1 MFSFLTFSCPSS
13 DYLAV
18 DFISGNNT
26 KPKDQGDL
34 KKEEEPNPL
43 RAILPQG
50 LWNLH
55 LFWQMS
61 YPPSASGAQCP
72 LDLLC
77 LWLSLWLH
85 TLLCR
90 LSLTPGFSF
99 CPWAKDSQISHLEF
113 PGLPSTWSA
122 QLSSDLFT
130 WMCPLGVTSSLICQ
144 RETHPLFTL
153 PLWNTILSKL
163 SAALPTPSIS
173 FFQPWSYITNR
184 CHTFAP
190 KSVGNDSHSFFFC

>member
-1 MFSFLTFSCPSS
+1 MLLFLTFRSPSS
-13 DYLAV
+13 DSLAV

-26 KPKDQGDL
+26 KPKHQEDL
-34 KKEEEPNPL
+34 KKEEPNPL
-43 RAILPQG
+43 WATRPQG

-61 YPPSASGAQCP
+61 YVPLASGAQCP

-77 LWLSLWLH
+77 LRLCLWLH

-113 PGLPSTWSA
+113 PGLPSAWYA
-122 QLSSDLFT
+122 QLSSGLFT
-130 WMCPLGVTSSLICQ
+130 WMSPLGVTSSLICQ

-153 PLWNTILSKL
+153 PL
-163 SAALPTPSIS
+163 
-173 FFQPWSYITNR
+173 
-184 CHTFAP
+184 
-190 KSVGNDSHSFFFC
+190 